1 MEKVYGATER
11 HDSLIVYGTRKATL
25 IFGYGEENGQGYD
38 FRHTFTHKP
47 SKEEVLAVI
56 VSHVNEQTDQ
66 KILSGY
72 KWRGKNVWLSSE
84 NQFNF
89 KAAYDMAVQTGGAS
103 LPVKFK
109 LGEDEDGSPVYHTF
123 ETMDEFTHFYTNAIT
138 FIILALNEGWSE
150 KDMAEQWLENIM
162 LAWE

>member
-25 IFGYGEENGQGYD
+25 IFGFGEENGQGYD

-89 KAAYDMAVQTGGAS
+89 KAAYDLAVQKNGET

-109 LGEDEDGSPVYHTF
+109 LGNDADGLPVYHTF
-123 ETMDEFTHFYTNAIT
+123 NSMNAFTDFYTGATN
-138 FIILALNEGWSE
+138 FILQTLAAGWVE
-150 KDMAEQWLENIM
+150 KDAARDWVIQLFSNE
-162 LAWE
+162 